1 LGKGRKINYLGRR
14 VEASV
19 GNGEGVN
26 AGNDGKQDTV
36 ADYWIYLGK
45 ISAMTLQEELDQ
57 VIRTV
62 PDFPKPGIQFK
73 DITPLLENPDLSRRT
88 LDRMKEL
95 VKPLQPDCIIGV
107 ESRGFLFGMS
117 LAIELGVPFV
127 TVRKKGKL
135 PYKTVTYKYDLEYG
149 SAEVEM
155 HVDSIKPGWK
165 VLVHDDLLA
174 TGGTA
179 AAAAELALMQGGQL
193 AGFCFL
199 VELGFLNGKEKLK
212 SYSPNIINLVTF

>member
-1 LGKGRKINYLGRR
+1 M
-14 VEASV
+14 S
-19 GNGEGVN
+19 
-26 AGNDGKQDTV
+26 
-36 ADYWIYLGK
+36 
-45 ISAMTLQEELDQ
+45 LQEELNR
-57 VIRTV
+57 IFRTV

-73 DITPLLENPDLSRRT
+73 DITPLLENPGLSRKT
-88 LDRMKEL
+88 LERMCEL
-95 VKPLQPDCIIGV
+95 VKPLRPDCIVGV

-117 LAIELGVPFV
+117 LAMELGVPFI

-155 HVDSIKPGWK
+155 HIDSIKPGWR
-165 VLVHDDLLA
+165 VVVHDDLLA

-179 AAAAELALMQGGQL
+179 AAAAELALLQQAQI

-199 VELGFLNGKEKLK
+199 VELGFLNGAQKLK
-212 SYSPNIINLVTF
+212 TYSPNIINLVTF